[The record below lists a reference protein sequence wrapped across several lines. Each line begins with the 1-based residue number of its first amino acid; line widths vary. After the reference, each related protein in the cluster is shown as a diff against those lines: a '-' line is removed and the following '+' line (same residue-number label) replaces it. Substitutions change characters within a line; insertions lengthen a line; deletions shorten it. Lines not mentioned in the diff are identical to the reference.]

1 MFFKATNHI
10 HFYANLWTLGIKIC
24 SIFSIFQEETNSK
37 LELQISLQKQWF

>member
-1 MFFKATNHI
+1 MFFKATNRI
-10 HFYANLWTLGIKIC
+10 HFHANLWRLGIKIY